1 MAKELIKIVLSETD
15 IKELVAEKWGLD
27 SSTCVL
33 HISYWKGDQREPE
46 SLVIDVEGQKAK
58 SNNKLINRGI

>member
-15 IKELVAEKWGLD
+15 IQQLVSEKWGLD
-27 SSTCVL
+27 KSTCVL
-33 HISYWKGDQREPE
+33 YISYSKGDQREPE
-46 SLVIDVEGQKAK
+46 SLIITVEGK